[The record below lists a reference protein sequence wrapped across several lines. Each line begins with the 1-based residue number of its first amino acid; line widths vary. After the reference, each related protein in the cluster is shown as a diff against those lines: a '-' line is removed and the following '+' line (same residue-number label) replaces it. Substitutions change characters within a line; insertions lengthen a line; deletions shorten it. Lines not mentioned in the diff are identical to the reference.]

1 MKSQVK
7 KNSKLFLTVAILDV
21 TLQLAE
27 KVFCMLQIIL
37 KGIFI
42 GIMVS
47 APIGPIGILCAQR
60 TLSRGKWH
68 GLITGVGSAV
78 SDFLYALL
86 VLWSISHISILLER
100 YQSETFLV
108 GSIIL
113 IFFGLGVF
121 VTHPAKNWSPQMETK
136 DTRYALDFLSA
147 FLLTL
152 SNISIIFIFITL
164 FASFNFIPQE
174 NQRWGT
180 ILLGCFSIFVGAM
193 LWWYFL
199 TSVISKT
206 RRFFSRNGLVVMNR
220 IIGGILMGFGIFG
233 IIAEYLL

>member
-1 MKSQVK
+1 MKNQVK

-78 SDFLYALL
+78 SIFCMPYWCFG
-86 VLWSISHISILLER
+86 VLA
-100 YQSETFLV
+100 TFL
-108 GSIIL
+108 
-113 IFFGLGVF
+113 FC
-121 VTHPAKNWSPQMETK
+121 WSG
-136 DTRYALDFLSA
+136 
-147 FLLTL
+147 
-152 SNISIIFIFITL
+152 ISPKL
-164 FASFNFIPQE
+164 F
-174 NQRWGT
+174 
-180 ILLGCFSIFVGAM
+180 
-193 LWWYFL
+193 
-199 TSVISKT
+199 
-206 RRFFSRNGLVVMNR
+206 
-220 IIGGILMGFGIFG
+220 
-233 IIAEYLL
+233 